1 MHGLR
6 AVNNRYVA
14 AGDGRDLHILHDAGY
29 RGGKHGAAKLEP
41 YWPGS
46 KMSLPSP
53 RRPHSVGGDASSQI
67 LNTSR
72 PVSTLLRETKLRL
85 AEAERGRPARPMHG
99 WVDRDDANVSF
110 TARQVPFTPRW
121 DLPPAP
127 PLSARPWSH
136 QEARDGQLTLA
147 TTPRK
152 AAPVEV
158 EIEPIHMPAR
168 AGFSR
173 TNIGGMWP

>member
-6 AVNNRYVA
+6 AVNNCYVA
-14 AGDGRDLHILHDAGY
+14 AGDGRDLHILHDHGY
-29 RGGKHGAAKLEP
+29 RGGKHGAARLDP

-53 RRPHSVGGDASSQI
+53 RRPRSVGCDANSQF

-72 PVSTLLRETKLRL
+72 PMSTLLREAKARL
-85 AEAERGRPARPMHG
+85 AEAERGRPLRPMPAWAERG
-99 WVDRDDANVSF
+99 DANATF
-110 TARQVPFTPRW
+110 TPRQVPFTPRW
-121 DLPPAP
+121 ELPPAP
-127 PLSARPWSH
+127 LQSARPWSY
-136 QEARDGQLTLA
+136 QEARDGQLTSA

-152 AAPVEV
+152 ATPADVEV
-158 EIEPIHMPAR
+158 EAIHMPAR

-173 TNIGGMWP
+173 TNFGGMWP